1 MAPKRKAPVATKA
14 AAAGKEEN
22 GEVGETK
29 KRGRPRLKAAVPPP
43 PPVASPSTSPSRSP
57 SPALSP
63 SPSPKKKAGKKS
75 AKPKAAAAAAVAA
88 KETAATVAAATAK
101 EKASSK
107 EKATS
112 KGKTAAAPKEKAAP
126 KKKAA
131 KRGKKA
137 SEEEEEEDVQGD
149 EEDDSEEVPEVH
161 VSKVSNGVSTRIVIE
176 HCKQCNSF
184 KTRALKIQDALKL
197 AIPDL
202 DIAINPEKPRRG
214 CFEIRDSNGNIF
226 VSLQDMPRP
235 FKKLKDLDLDETAAN
250 IIAKLT

>member
-43 PPVASPSTSPSRSP
+43 PVASPSISPSRSP

-75 AKPKAAAAAAVAA
+75 AKPKAAAAAAVVA

-112 KGKTAAAPKEKAAP
+112 KGKAAAAPKEKAAP

-131 KRGKKA
+131 KRGKKV

-149 EEDDSEEVPEVH
+149 EEDDSEEVPEVP
-161 VSKVSNGVSTRIVIE
+161 VAKVSNGVSTRIVIE
-176 HCKQCNSF
+176 HWCVELLSLFSF
-184 KTRALKIQDALKL
+184 SSAL
-197 AIPDL
+197 
-202 DIAINPEKPRRG
+202 G
-214 CFEIRDSNGNIF
+214 CGR
-226 VSLQDMPRP
+226 LLLLLLLRP
-235 FKKLKDLDLDETAAN
+235 FGFLKGLCYPVVCSYGGTNQQAVQFV
-250 IIAKLT
+250 

>member
-43 PPVASPSTSPSRSP
+43 PVASPSISPSRSP

-75 AKPKAAAAAAVAA
+75 AKPKAAAAAAVVA

-112 KGKTAAAPKEKAAP
+112 KGKAAAAPKEKAAP

-131 KRGKKA
+131 KRGKKV

-149 EEDDSEEVPEVH
+149 EEDDSEEVPEVP
-161 VSKVSNGVSTRIVIE
+161 VAKVSNGVSTRIVIE

-226 VSLQDMPRP
+226 ISLQDMPRP

-250 IIAKLT
+250 IISKLT

>member
-14 AAAGKEEN
+14 AAAKEEN

-43 PPVASPSTSPSRSP
+43 PPPAASPSISPSRSP

-75 AKPKAAAAAAVAA
+75 AKPKAAAAA
-88 KETAATVAAATAK
+88 TVAAATAK

-107 EKATS
+107 EKATL
-112 KGKTAAAPKEKAAP
+112 KGKPAAAPKEKAAP

-149 EEDDSEEVPEVH
+149 EDDASEEVPEVP
-161 VSKVSNGVSTRIVIE
+161 VAKVSNGVSTRIVIE

-226 VSLQDMPRP
+226 ISLQVPCHGTFVCTP
-235 FKKLKDLDLDETAAN
+235 LKCLIRRSSWMKIL
-250 IIAKLT
+250 KS

>member
-1 MAPKRKAPVATKA
+1 MAPKRKAPVTTKA

-43 PPVASPSTSPSRSP
+43 PPPVASPSVSPSRSP

-75 AKPKAAAAAAVAA
+75 AKPKAAAAAAA
-88 KETAATVAAATAK
+88 AATVAAATAK

-107 EKATS
+107 EKATF
-112 KGKTAAAPKEKAAP
+112 KGKPAAVPKEKAAP

-149 EEDDSEEVPEVH
+149 EDDVSEEVPEVP
-161 VSKVSNGVSTRIVIE
+161 VAKVSNGVSTHIVIE

-202 DIAINPEKPRRG
+202 DIAINPEKPRKG

-226 VSLQDMPRP
+226 ISLQDMPRP